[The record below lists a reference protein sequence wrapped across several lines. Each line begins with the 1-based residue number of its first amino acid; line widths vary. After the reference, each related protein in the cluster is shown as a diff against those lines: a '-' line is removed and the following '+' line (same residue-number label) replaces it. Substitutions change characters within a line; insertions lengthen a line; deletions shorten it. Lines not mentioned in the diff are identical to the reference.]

1 MRALPT
7 HPPQRTECWVPARHN
22 EWAHS
27 SSQVQATPATARQ
40 HQCHGQQSGIGDAG
54 RNAAQSDSGGQ
65 RNRRLVPYMM
75 GDKHGVDGN
84 SPQRSTRTGLRARKD
99 RDTSSAA
106 ASTLPR
112 PSTNHALSPTH
123 HHAGLHIS
131 HAKCA
136 HAAGRHVNCS
146 HAHASTHNKRAGT
159 SCIHKLHPQAH
170 NLCHPF
176 GEPTFTRRTCG
187 CSNLP
192 AHVPRYTHP
201 SATWTSGVHTQL
213 QECLHQAQ
221 ATRTVWH
228 AAGQPL
234 ELLSWRTVRYYRACG
249 SINEQP
255 ELLSSEHGRLAYS
268 VRNALHSDC
277 KSRVSD
283 CHGSSKFAHDA
294 TSLFVVIG
302 MAASSPRASDGRHGA
317 PGAASRG
324 EMVLANV
331 ILDITARCS
340 PP

>member
-1 MRALPT
+1 MWATADLQVRQGLHACAVPT
-7 HPPQRTECWVPARHN
+7 HPSQRTECWVQARHN

-27 SSQVQATPATARQ
+27 SSQVPATPATARQ

-170 NLCHPF
+170 NLCHPRW
-176 GEPTFTRRTCG
+176 G
-187 CSNLP
+187 
-192 AHVPRYTHP
+192 TH
-201 SATWTSGVHTQL
+201 VHTTYVWVL
-213 QECLHQAQ
+213 QSTGTCSTLYPSKRNLDFRSAY
-221 ATRTVWH
+221 T
-228 AAGQPL
+228 AAGVPA
-234 ELLSWRTVRYYRACG
+234 SGTSNTDG
-249 SINEQP
+249 
-255 ELLSSEHGRLAYS
+255 LA
-268 VRNALHSDC
+268 R
-277 KSRVSD
+277 SRP
-283 CHGSSKFAHDA
+283 A
-294 TSLFVVIG
+294 T
-302 MAASSPRASDGRHGA
+302 
-317 PGAASRG
+317 
-324 EMVLANV
+324 
-331 ILDITARCS
+331 
-340 PP
+340 